1 MRRGLLLVATGGCV
15 VALAAPAAP
24 AHATPAEAASNA
36 SDDAYALLLRASRAA
51 AELTYHGTQMVSYW
65 SATGSTSAVVDVTHV
80 GGEGLL
86 IRVRPTPQSPGGAVY
101 ADEAGGVPDVVGLA
115 SGTLT
120 LIAKHYEIAVE
131 GTGTVAGREA
141 TVVAVRRPATSP
153 TARFWIDRATALPL
167 RREVLDNEGRTV
179 RESAFL
185 DVVVGSVTAP
195 REMQMDGVRG
205 VPVADGV
212 ALALPDAERLRAD
225 GWHVPDRLAS
235 GLELYEGR
243 MTGSGDEQV
252 LQLTYSDG
260 VSAVSVFQQK
270 GRLAEDGVEGWREEE
285 VAGHDVHV
293 QGAFPQRVV
302 WSGDGYVFTVVAEC
316 PAQTLADLVGSLPH
330 GNPGPS
336 IGSRLGNGVAR
347 VGSWLNPFA

>member
-1 MRRGLLLVATGGCV
+1 MRRGLLLVATSGCV
-15 VALAAPAAP
+15 VALAAPAAY
-24 AHATPAEAASNA
+24 ATPAESASST

-65 SATGSTSAVVDVTHV
+65 SAQGSTSAVVDVTHV

-86 IRVRPTPQSPGGAVY
+86 VRVRPTPQNPGGAVY

-120 LIAKHYEIAVE
+120 LIAKHYEIAFE

-185 DVVVGSVTAP
+185 DLVVGAATPP
-195 REMQMDGVRG
+195 RDMRMDGVRG
-205 VPVADGV
+205 LPVADGAAV
-212 ALALPDAERLRAD
+212 GLPDAERLRAD
-225 GWHVPDRLAS
+225 GWHVPDHLAS
-235 GLELYEGR
+235 GLELFEGR
-243 MTGSGDEQV
+243 MTGSGDELV

-336 IGSRLGNGVAR
+336 VASRLGNGVAR
-347 VGSWLNPFA
+347 VGSWLNPFG

>member
-1 MRRGLLLVATGGCV
+1 MRRGLLLVAATGGCL
-15 VALAAPAAP
+15 VALAAPAGAAP
-24 AHATPAEAASNA
+24 AEVASR
-36 SDDAYALLLRASRAA
+36 STGDDAYALLQRASRAA
-51 AELTYHGTQMVSYW
+51 RDLTYRGTQMVSYW
-65 SATGSTSAVVDVTHV
+65 SANGSTSALVDVTHV

-86 IRVRPTPQSPGGAVY
+86 MRVRPTPQSPGGAVY
-101 ADEAGGVPDVVGLA
+101 GDESGGVADVVGLGA
-115 SGTLT
+115 GTLT
-120 LIAKHYEIAVE
+120 LLAQHYEIAVE
-131 GTGTVAGREA
+131 GSGEVAGRVA

-153 TARFWIDRATALPL
+153 TARFWIDAVTGLPL
-167 RREVLDNEGRTV
+167 RREVLDGDGRTV

-185 DVVVGSVTAP
+185 DVTIGTASSP
-195 REMQMDGVRG
+195 SEDALDGARAM
-205 VPVADGV
+205 PVADGLMV
-212 ALALPDAERLRAD
+212 AVPDAARLRAD
-225 GWHVPDRLAS
+225 GWHVPERLSS
-235 GLELYEGR
+235 GLELFEGR
-243 MTGSGDEQV
+243 LTGSGDETV

-260 VSAVSVFQQK
+260 VSSVSVFQQR
-270 GRLAEDGVEGWREEE
+270 GRLADDGVEGWREEE

-316 PAQTLADLVGSLPH
+316 PAQTLADLVGALPH